1 MKANTSGTKT
11 PPAPGEL
18 PALTF
23 PMPHIAEL
31 RLRRPERA
39 NRLEPR
45 DLEAIITHLAV
56 IETRAD
62 VHVLLVTAEGRSFCT
77 GFDLGALTAA
87 GGGSER
93 AKEPGRHGGERDFE
107 RAANAIATTR
117 PVTIAIIDGA
127 VVGGGTD
134 IALACDLRIGTA
146 RAKMQMPAAKIG
158 VPLYASALQ
167 RYVSRLG
174 LDVAKRLV
182 FLAETID
189 AAEMKRV
196 GMLTE
201 LRDDADSRARALAVE
216 LADLPSR
223 PLAAM
228 KAALNAATTGDA
240 TSSDMRARLDAAYD
254 ADEIARRVVRMRA
267 TRPGA

>member
-1 MKANTSGTKT
+1 MSTSSA
-11 PPAPGEL
+11 APGDV

-23 PMPHIAEL
+23 HGPHVAEL
-31 RLRRPERA
+31 RLRRGERA

-45 DLEAIITHLAV
+45 DLATILTHMEAIAARPEI
-56 IETRAD
+56 
-62 VHVLLVTAEGRSFCT
+62 HVLLVSAEGRTFCA
-77 GFDLGALTAA
+77 GFDLGALMAA
-87 GGGSER
+87 GSGSGTKER

-107 RAANAIATTR
+107 RAANAIASTR
-117 PVTIAIIDGA
+117 PVTIAIIDGP

-134 IALACDLRIGTA
+134 IALACDLRIGTG

-189 AAEMKRV
+189 ADEMKRI
-196 GMLTE
+196 GLLTE
-201 LRDDADSRARALAVE
+201 LREDADSRARALAAE
-216 LADLPSR
+216 LATLPAK
-223 PLAAM
+223 PLTAM
-228 KAALNAATTGDA
+228 KAALNAAATGDA
-240 TSSDMRARLDAAYD
+240 TSPEIRAQLDAAYD
-254 ADEIARRVVRMRA
+254 ADEIARRVAAMRA
-267 TRPGA
+267 KRG

>member
-1 MKANTSGTKT
+1 MSSSSA
-11 PPAPGEL
+11 APGHV
-18 PALTF
+18 PALVF
-23 PMPHIAEL
+23 HGVHVAEL
-31 RLRRPERA
+31 RLRRGERA

-45 DLEAIITHLAV
+45 DLATILAHM
-56 IETRAD
+56 ETIAGRPD
-62 VHVLLVTAEGRSFCT
+62 VHVLLVSAEGQTFCA

-87 GGGSER
+87 GGGTER
-93 AKEPGRHGGERDFE
+93 GRHGGERDFE
-107 RAANAIATTR
+107 RAANAIANTR
-117 PVTIAIIDGA
+117 PVTIALIEGP

-146 RAKMQMPAAKIG
+146 RSKMQMPAAKIG

-189 AAEMKRV
+189 ATEMKRI

-201 LRDDADSRARALAVE
+201 LREDADARARALALE
-216 LADLPSR
+216 LAALPPL

-228 KAALNAATTGDA
+228 KAALNAATIGDA
-240 TSSDMRARLDAAYD
+240 TSPAMRARLDDAYD
-254 ADEIARRVVRMRA
+254 ADEIARRVTAMRA
-267 TRPGA
+267 KKG